1 MNLNRITKV
10 TEGLCPQYGA
20 FLELVI
26 LADDQFIKC
35 I

>member
-1 MNLNRITKV
+1 MDLNRITKV

-20 FLELVI
+20 FLGLV
-26 LADDQFIKC
+26 LFADDQFIKC